1 VTTVGLWTTP
11 NLRPPLTLQMA
22 GHVQFSGIE
31 HVFALRQDEG
41 IEQRFQAAARTTA
54 RIGHP
59 SLQGESLLKA
69 AHGQTK

>member
-1 VTTVGLWTTP
+1 
-11 NLRPPLTLQMA
+11 MA